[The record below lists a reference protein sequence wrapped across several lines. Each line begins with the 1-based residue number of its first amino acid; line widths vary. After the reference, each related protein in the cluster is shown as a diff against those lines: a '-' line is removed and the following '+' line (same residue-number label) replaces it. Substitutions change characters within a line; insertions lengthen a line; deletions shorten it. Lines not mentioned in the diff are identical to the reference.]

1 MAIFAL
7 VDFIRL
13 RIQLY
18 LTVPRTERI
27 RKAAGPRHWAD
38 LILPTNLRQAE
49 NEAENHGCA

>member
-27 RKAAGPRHWAD
+27 RKAAGPQSLGRSD
-38 LILPTNLRQAE
+38 LTHKPPTGRE
-49 NEAENHGCA
+49 